1 MAQKWE
7 DTKKASSKYK
17 NITAKVEKQFGF
29 AMGAGS
35 SKPNARLVA
44 AAKAAKNAKAERK
57 VVKSPAEQAEAE
69 YRRMLN
75 AGKVGPKNVNSV
87 KEKIANKWG
96 VWPSGN
102 VN

>member
-1 MAQKWE
+1 M
-7 DTKKASSKYK
+7 
-17 NITAKVEKQFGF
+17 
-29 AMGAGS
+29 
-35 SKPNARLVA
+35 KPNPRVA
-44 AAKAAKNAKAERK
+44 AAMKAAKNAKAERK

>member
-7 DTKKASSKYK
+7 NTKK
-17 NITAKVEKQFGF
+17 EKAAVDKISRQIGRDFGF
-29 AMGAGS
+29 KMS
-35 SKPNARLVA
+35 STKSNPRVA
-44 AAKAAKNAKAERK
+44 AAMKAAKNAKAERK